1 LNTKLQT
8 EIIRLKNKFETM
20 KTDYTP
26 LKKLSFMSC
35 ILIGLTVSTFA
46 QEKGQNPKRISED
59 TTKFKYGN
67 ITIIIDRKDTS
78 SIDEFD
84 FNKEKENEKEK
95 SFELMGLM
103 NIGMNGWLTGNN
115 QTAFPSQYYNMSLN
129 YSKSR
134 LFGFDFMLRGLDLF
148 KKHVY
153 FSPGIG
159 VSWNN
164 YHFNENIQISTG
176 ADTTMFMSDTTNFTK
191 YKFRTTYLSVPM
203 VVGFRIGNVEKK
215 HFDIQ
220 AGIIGSFNAGSIV
233 KQKYT
238 TNGTNNKDKI
248 KDDFNVNPFK
258 LEAIARLT
266 FGSFG
271 IYGKYSLTEQFHPNK
286 TQVVYPFSVGVT
298 FGNIGGN

>member
-1 LNTKLQT
+1 
-8 EIIRLKNKFETM
+8 M

-35 ILIGLTVSTFA
+35 ILIGLTISTFA
-46 QEKGQNPKRISED
+46 QDNREKPKGFSDD
-59 TTKFKYGN
+59 TTRLKIGN
-67 ITIIIDRKDTS
+67 ITIIIDNGDSTS
-78 SIDEFD
+78 MDDFD
-84 FNKEKENEKEK
+84 FNNEKEK
-95 SFELMGLM
+95 EKEKGFELTGLM

-115 QTAFPSQYYNMSLN
+115 QTAFPSQYNNMSLN

-134 LFGFDFMLRGLDLF
+134 LFGFDFMLSGLDLF
-148 KKHVY
+148 NRHLY
-153 FSPGIG
+153 FSPGLG

-164 YHFNENIQISTG
+164 YHFNEKIQISTG
-176 ADTTMFMSDTTNFTK
+176 ADTTMFMSDTITNFTK
-191 YKFRTTYLSVPM
+191 YKFRTTYLSVPL
-203 VVGFRIGNVEKK
+203 VIGVRIGNVDKK
-215 HFDIQ
+215 HFDIH
-220 AGIIGSFNAGSIV
+220 AGVIGSFNAGSIV

-238 TNGTNNKDKI
+238 TDGTNNKDKI

-271 IYGKYSLTEQFHPNK
+271 IYGKYSFTEQFQPNK
-286 TQVVYPFSVGVT
+286 TQAVYPFSVGVT